1 MMASLMILH
10 MLCLLCFP
18 ILGNIVNVCNN
29 NNRDMLNILAELAD
43 DIPGNFSTW
52 HGNTHV
58 CLYNDKIF
66 VFKQTRRRGK
76 LYRAILTTLSKL
88 VSSSQWY
95 YLLTLEFIVK
105 LYAFCK
111 RVKQLFCWQ
120 YIDDNWYDMTI
131 IVGTYR

>member
-18 ILGNIVNVCNN
+18 ILGNIVNVCKY

-76 LYRAILTTLSKL
+76 LYRVILTTLSKL

-111 RVKQLFCWQ
+111 RVKQLFF
-120 YIDDNWYDMTI
+120 DDN
-131 IVGTYR
+131 

>member
-1 MMASLMILH
+1 
-10 MLCLLCFP
+10 
-18 ILGNIVNVCNN
+18 
-29 NNRDMLNILAELAD
+29 MLNILAELAD

-58 CLYNDKIF
+58 CLYNDKIV
-66 VFKQTRRRGK
+66 VFKQTRRCGK

-105 LYAFCK
+105 LYAFFK
-111 RVKQLFCWQ
+111 SVKQLF
-120 YIDDNWYDMTI
+120 
-131 IVGTYR
+131 R

>member
-66 VFKQTRRRGK
+66 VFKQTRRCGK
-76 LYRAILTTLSKL
+76 LYRVILTTLSKL

-111 RVKQLFCWQ
+111 RVKQFF
-120 YIDDNWYDMTI
+120 DDN
-131 IVGTYR
+131 

>member
-1 MMASLMILH
+1 
-10 MLCLLCFP
+10 
-18 ILGNIVNVCNN
+18 
-29 NNRDMLNILAELAD
+29 MLNILAELAD

-76 LYRAILTTLSKL
+76 LYKVILTTLSKL

-95 YLLTLEFIVK
+95 YLLTLEFIVI

-111 RVKQLFCWQ
+111 RVKQLF
-120 YIDDNWYDMTI
+120 
-131 IVGTYR
+131 

>member
-29 NNRDMLNILAELAD
+29 NNRDMLNILADLAD

-52 HGNTHV
+52 HWNTHV

-76 LYRAILTTLSKL
+76 LSRVILTTLSKL

-111 RVKQLFCWQ
+111 RVKQLFWWQ
-120 YIDDNWYDMTI
+120 YIYE
-131 IVGTYR
+131 VGKFR